1 MDEIQTALD
10 NLTLTPL
17 QRIYKILS
25 ADKNIEPED
34 LSELMKMIKEALE
47 FGAAV
52 DSKSVYAW
60 LNNHPVN

>member
-1 MDEIQTALD
+1 MDELQTALD

-34 LSELMKMIKEALE
+34 LAELMKMIKEALE

-52 DSKSVYAW
+52 DSKSVYTW
-60 LNNHPVN
+60 LNNQQVN